1 MIAKRALFEGRVQG
15 VGFRYSV
22 KQLAMGFDITGWIK
36 NLADGRVELQIMGEE
51 EEVDEF
57 LREITEESTL
67 VHSIKN
73 SLSHE
78 IPLLEGIQGFRILA

>member
-15 VGFRYSV
+15 VGFRYSA

-36 NLADGRVELQIMGEE
+36 NLADGNVELQIMGEE

-57 LREITEESTL
+57 LREIIEESTMAR
-67 VHSIKN
+67 SIKN
-73 SLSHE
+73 SYAHE
-78 IPLLEGIQGFRILA
+78 IPLLEGVQGFRILA